1 MEKKKRKKGKK
12 GGVER
17 NAWKKRWFFSAS
29 SFLVLFSLLLLLLPP
44 HLPFLPSFLSSK
56 EEAPCTT
63 TAVVW
68 RHVTSNGVVIHRN
81 RENPAPLFLEASLDT
96 SRKNTRASHA
106 SGKPLYNGSRSWFLR
121 LLVKCTRF
129 EPIPLLLAREKFVSR
144 KPPRSGRDFESW
156 NFAK

>member
-1 MEKKKRKKGKK
+1 MEKKKK
-12 GGVER
+12 E
-17 NAWKKRWFFSAS
+17 KKRKERRREKCVKETVIFLRFFFPRSFFS
-29 SFLVLFSLLLLLLPP
+29 PP
-44 HLPFLPSFLSSK
+44 PPPFPPPPFLSSK